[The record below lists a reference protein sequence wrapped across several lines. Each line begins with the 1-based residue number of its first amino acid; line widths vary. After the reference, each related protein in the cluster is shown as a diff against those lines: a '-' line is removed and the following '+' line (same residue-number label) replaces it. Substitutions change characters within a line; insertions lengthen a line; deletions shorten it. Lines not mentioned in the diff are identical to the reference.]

1 MVTFKVTVIR
11 VIVSRVR
18 FRVSRVRARLGL
30 VDFQNGTPLD

>member
-11 VIVSRVR
+11 VIVS
-18 FRVSRVRARLGL
+18 RVSRVRARLGL